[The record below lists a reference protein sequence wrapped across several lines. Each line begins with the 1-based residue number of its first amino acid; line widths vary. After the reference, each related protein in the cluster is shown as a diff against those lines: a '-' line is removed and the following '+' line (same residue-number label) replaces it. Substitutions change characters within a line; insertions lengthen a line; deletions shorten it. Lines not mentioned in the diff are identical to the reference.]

1 MKLQLC
7 RHKLDKF
14 FDLFGYGYV
23 IQDFGYKVRIRWIQ
37 SQTKWD
43 EHTLHRRA
51 VIFLEQE

>member
-23 IQDFGYKVRIRWIQ
+23 IQDFGYKVRIRWIK

-43 EHTLHRRA
+43 EHTLHRKA